1 MALDDMMESEVGLA
15 VVATAA
21 AISPRARNILR
32 RGAVYGLAG
41 ALKAGDVVVGA
52 ARGVVRGAA
61 DGASG
66 NASPAAQPRST
77 RSTSRSTRSTSRGTR
92 STSSSKR
99 AGNG

>member
-66 NASPAAQPRST
+66 NGSPAAPPRSTPRST
-77 RSTSRSTRSTSRGTR
+77 RSTSRSTRSK
-92 STSSSKR
+92 SSSKR